1 VYLLD
6 VFRKRLEF
14 PDLKREVRR
23 LQQTWG
29 ARTILMEDQASGTQL
44 IQELNR
50 DGHGIITPC
59 KPVGDK
65 VMRLH
70 AQTATIEA
78 GRVHIPADAPWADDY
93 LHEFLMFPAG
103 KHDDQVDSTAQFL
116 HWLNKPKMKSEG
128 AFEFMRR
135 EAEKVL
141 AAQKAS
147 APQPVKHEYQMGSME
162 WQAEQARKE
171 AEAAEA
177 FRREAQTLASRAE
190 AMRQLP
196 PRRPA
201 EDCRPAL
208 PVSAAASATLPRNGP
223 RYVRLKSPRG
233 MGQVYTLSGKRLDI
247 EPDMTVRMLEEDA
260 KSLLASNSGWEKLS
274 DENE

>member
-1 VYLLD
+1 
-6 VFRKRLEF
+6 
-14 PDLKREVRR
+14 
-23 LQQTWG
+23 
-29 ARTILMEDQASGTQL
+29 
-44 IQELNR
+44 
-50 DGHGIITPC
+50 
-59 KPVGDK
+59 
-65 VMRLH
+65 
-70 AQTATIEA
+70 
-78 GRVHIPADAPWADDY
+78 
-93 LHEFLMFPAG
+93 MFPAG

-147 APQPVKHEYQMGSME
+147 APQPVKHEYQMGSVE

-190 AMRQLP
+190 PTRQL
-196 PRRPA
+196 RPA

-208 PVSAAASATLPRNGP
+208 PPSPAASATLPRNGP
-223 RYVRLKSPRG
+223 RYVRLKSPRK
-233 MGQVYTLSGKRLDI
+233 GQVYTLSGKRLDI